1 MNQDLQKFGIR
12 LRKLREKKGWS
23 QGELSRQSGI
33 HRTYISGIEKGL
45 RNPALKNIHKL
56 ATALKVHIAEFFK

>member
-1 MNQDLQKFGIR
+1 MNKDILKFSAK
-12 LRKLREKKGWS
+12 LRTIREKKGWS

-45 RNPALKNIHKL
+45 RNPSLKNIYKL
-56 ATALKVHIAEFFK
+56 AQALEVPPSKFFI